1 MAEQGKKSGEQ
12 DKKRP
17 RFSEKAEGSGA
28 KKSSAVAVIT
38 VSPAELAVPSPVAPR
53 RAALSS
59 PSPVAKAKPVTGPLA
74 VMPPA
79 LPVPSPVATKT
90 RTLAELNPV
99 PITKSAATVAVT
111 SPVAATPP
119 APSPAATRVLAA
131 QSPAATK
138 TPTLSPVATVAVTSP
153 VTAMP
158 SAPSPAA
165 TRLLEAQSP
174 VATKTPTPS
183 PVATAKPAAVVKRD
197 EEGAEHN
204 GGAMLALAAE
214 EEEPANLDLPKKLFH
229 CAACRAPLKPPVF
242 KCEKEHF
249 VCCACGGGG
258 DGRANRHCGPCG
270 HDASYTHSEFMDGVV
285 GAYKVPC
292 PYKQHGCASSIV
304 YHAAADHKAKCAH
317 APCYCFECMPPF
329 EGSPAELLRHLTA
342 PSGKHSWLTD
352 KIKYESSHPLVV
364 QAPSGDYRCLLL
376 AEDDSVFLL
385 AVGAGRGPAGRRP
398 VNVVCVRGNA
408 DADSRPLYTGVLWV
422 DGPPATA
429 GHLRGSVQ
437 VKGDVA
443 SCSVPGEVDMEQG
456 WLHAHVNP
464 NMLHGESGEVHLR
477 LRITKF
483 P

>member
-1 MAEQGKKSGEQ
+1 MAEQGKKTGEQ

-17 RFSEKAEGSGA
+17 RLSDKAEGSGA
-28 KKSSAVAVIT
+28 KKSSVVAVTT
-38 VSPAELAVPSPVAPR
+38 VSPAELTVPSPVAPR

-59 PSPVAKAKPVTGPLA
+59 PSPVAKVKPVTTVGLTSPVA

-79 LPVPSPVATKT
+79 LP
-90 RTLAELNPV
+90 
-99 PITKSAATVAVT
+99 
-111 SPVAATPP
+111 
-119 APSPAATRVLAA
+119 
-131 QSPAATK
+131 
-138 TPTLSPVATVAVTSP
+138 
-153 VTAMP
+153 
-158 SAPSPAA
+158 
-165 TRLLEAQSP
+165 SP

-183 PVATAKPAAVVKRD
+183 QVATAKPAAVVKRD

-204 GGAMLALAAE
+204 GGAM
-214 EEEPANLDLPKKLFH
+214 
-229 CAACRAPLKPPVF
+229 
-242 KCEKEHF
+242 CETEHF
-249 VCCACGGGG
+249 LCCACGGDDDG
-258 DGRANRHCGPCG
+258 DGDGGATKHCGPCG
-270 HDASYTHSEFMDGVV
+270 HDVSYTHSGFMDSVV
-285 GAYKVPC
+285 SAYKVPC

-317 APCYCFECMPPF
+317 APCYCLECTPPF
-329 EGSPAELLRHLTA
+329 EGSPADLLRHLTA
-342 PSGKHSWLTD
+342 PSGKHSWPTE

-364 QAPSGDYRCLLL
+364 QAPSGDYRCLLV
-376 AEDDSVFLL
+376 AEDGIVFLL

-408 DADSRPLYTGVLWV
+408 DADTRPLYTGVLWV
-422 DGPPATA
+422 DGPLAAP

-443 SCSVPGEVDMEQG
+443 NCSVPGEVDMEQG

>member
-12 DKKRP
+12 DKKRQ
-17 RFSEKAEGSGA
+17 RLSEKADGSGA
-28 KKSSAVAVIT
+28 KKSSVVAVTT
-38 VSPAELAVPSPVAPR
+38 VSPAELAVSSPVAPR

-59 PSPVAKAKPVTGPLA
+59 PSPVAKAKPVTTVGK
-74 VMPPA
+74 
-79 LPVPSPVATKT
+79 PVLSPPVATKT

-99 PITKSAATVAVT
+99 PITKSAATAAVT
-111 SPVAATPP
+111 IPVAATPP

-131 QSPAATK
+131 QSP
-138 TPTLSPVATVAVTSP
+138 
-153 VTAMP
+153 
-158 SAPSPAA
+158 
-165 TRLLEAQSP
+165 

-183 PVATAKPAAVVKRD
+183 PVATAKPVAVVKPY
-197 EEGAEHN
+197 EQGAEHN
-204 GGAMLALAAE
+204 GALMVAVAAE

-242 KCEKEHF
+242 KREHF
-249 VCCACGGGG
+249 VCRACSGDDDDG
-258 DGRANRHCGPCG
+258 DGDGGATKHCGPCG
-270 HDASYTHSEFMDGVV
+270 HGVSYTHSEFMDGVV
-285 GAYKVPC
+285 SAYKVPC
-292 PYKQHGCASSIV
+292 PYKKHGCPSSIV

-317 APCYCFECMPPF
+317 APCYCFECTPPF
-329 EGSPAELLRHLTA
+329 EGSPADLLRHLTA

-364 QAPSGDYRCLLL
+364 QVPSGDYRCLLV
-376 AEDDSVFLL
+376 AEDGCVFLL
-385 AVGAGRGPAGRRP
+385 AVDAGKGAAGGRP

-408 DADSRPLYTGVLWV
+408 DTRPLYTGVLWV
-422 DGPPATA
+422 DGPPAAA

-464 NMLHGESGEVHLR
+464 NMLHGESGEVHPR
-477 LRITKF
+477 LRVTKF